1 MKKTLPILLMMI
13 ALLLFSS
20 CTNTQDGAPSSN
32 GSASTHIVTD
42 ALGRE
47 VELPTVI
54 DSIVPLGNT
63 PRMIVYLGL
72 ADRVTGISG
81 FDANTVSPLTAY
93 AYASKEAWA
102 ELPVVGTDSYG
113 NTDYYPEVIVSVNPD
128 VILCTYTADI
138 VEDIEA
144 KTNIPVIAVGQGTLF
159 GDDYEQSL
167 RILGEVCGVEERAE
181 EVISYIN
188 SCLEDL
194 ADRTAAISD
203 NNKPSVLSAA
213 ATFKGAHGIEGVRL
227 TDPVLTAVNAN
238 NIAADAYAGNASSAE
253 VDREQILLWNPDY
266 IFCDYGGVAL
276 VQQDDAQNQDYYAQ
290 LTAYN
295 NGHIYQYPSSTSY
308 FSNVEI
314 PLANC
319 YFVGSILYPEQFADI
334 NIEEKANE
342 IFDFFLGIDDYMSV
356 LNNYGASYGRVD
368 LVIMHEHSHQ

>member
-1 MKKTLPILLMMI
+1 MKKTLPIFLMMI
-13 ALLLFSS
+13 ALLLLSA
-20 CTNTQDGAPSSN
+20 CTNTQEGAPASN
-32 GSASTHIVTD
+32 GSAGTRIVTD

-47 VELPTVI
+47 VELPSVI

-72 ADRVTGISG
+72 AERVTGISG

-93 AYASKEAWA
+93 AYASKEVWA

-159 GDDYEQSL
+159 GEDYQQSL

-181 EVISYIN
+181 EVISYIEN
-188 SCLEDL
+188 CLDDL
-194 ADRTAAISD
+194 ASRTATINASD
-203 NNKPSVLSAA
+203 KPSVLSAA

-238 NIAADAYAGNASSAE
+238 NIAAGAYAGNASSAE
-253 VDREQILLWNPDY
+253 IDREQILLWNPDY

-276 VQQDDAQNQDYYAQ
+276 VQQDAAQNPDYYAQ

-356 LNNYGASYGRVD
+356 LNNYGASYGPVD
-368 LVIMHEHSHQ
+368 FGDNA

>member
-1 MKKTLPILLMMI
+1 MKKTLPIFLMMI
-13 ALLLFSS
+13 ALLLLSA
-20 CTNTQDGAPSSN
+20 CTNTQEGAPASN
-32 GSASTHIVTD
+32 GSAGTRIVTD

-47 VELPTVI
+47 VELPSVI

-159 GDDYEQSL
+159 GEDYQQSL

-181 EVISYIN
+181 EVISYIEN
-188 SCLEDL
+188 CLDDL
-194 ADRTAAISD
+194 ASRTATINASD
-203 NNKPSVLSAA
+203 KPSVLSAA

-238 NIAADAYAGNASSAE
+238 NIAAGAYAGNASSAE
-253 VDREQILLWNPDY
+253 IDREQILLWNP
-266 IFCDYGGVAL
+266 
-276 VQQDDAQNQDYYAQ
+276 DYYAQ

-356 LNNYGASYGRVD
+356 LNNYGASYGPVD
-368 LVIMHEHSHQ
+368 FGDNA